1 MGIRNLNKYL
11 KKNCKKSINNVHLS
25 ELRNKTIVIDTSI
38 YLYRFITE
46 GALMENIYQMI
57 TILLKYNIEPIFVFD
72 GKPPVEKN
80 RTILQR
86 KNEREIAREQFKILE
101 QKMTNNMEIRENKN
115 LLKEMNI
122 LKRQIV
128 SIKRKDIWNVK
139 QLLNSFG
146 IKYVDS
152 QGEADELCAYLV
164 NSEEGWGCL
173 SDDTDMFVYGCKY
186 VLRELN
192 LLNHSVYV
200 YNTKSILNELDIT
213 ENDFK
218 EILILSSTEYDNN
231 INIKLFDILNIYEK
245 YKSEKYKY
253 VYSFYIWL
261 LKKTNY
267 IKNYELLLNTYKL
280 YTTNNY
286 DTNNI
291 KINTSEKNLSQVQN
305 IMTNEGFI
313 FI

>member
-25 ELRNKTIVIDTSI
+25 ELGNKTIIIDTSI

-46 GALMENIYQMI
+46 GSLIENIYQMI

-72 GKPPVEKN
+72 GKPPIEKN
-80 RTILQR
+80 GTINQR
-86 KNEREIAREQFKILE
+86 KNERETARDQYKVLE
-101 QKMTNNMEIRENKN
+101 QQLNNNISVTEKKN
-115 LLKEMNI
+115 ILKEMNL

-128 SIKRKDIWNVK
+128 SIKKKDIYDVK
-139 QLLNSFG
+139 ELINSFG
-146 IKYVDS
+146 VKYVDS

-164 NSEEGWGCL
+164 NNNKGWGCL

-192 LLNHSVYV
+192 LINHSVYV
-200 YNTKSILNELDIT
+200 YNTSSILNELDIT

-218 EILILSSTEYDNN
+218 DILILSSTEYDNN
-231 INIKLFDILNIYEK
+231 INIRLIDILNVYQK
-245 YKSEKYKY
+245 YKSEKFKY

-267 IKNYELLLNTYKL
+267 IENYELLLNTYKL
-280 YTTNNY
+280 YTNSKYNM
-286 DTNNI
+286 NNI
-291 KINTSEKNLSQVQN
+291 KINTSEKNLIQIQN
-305 IMTNEGFI
+305 IMSKEGFL

>member
-25 ELRNKTIVIDTSI
+25 ELKNKTIIIDTSI

-46 GALMENIYQMI
+46 GSLIENIYQMI

-72 GKPPVEKN
+72 GKPPIEKN
-80 RTILQR
+80 GTINQR
-86 KNEREIAREQFKILE
+86 KNERETARDQYKVLE
-101 QKMTNNMEIRENKN
+101 QQLNNNISVTEKKN
-115 LLKEMNI
+115 ILKEMNL

-128 SIKRKDIWNVK
+128 SIKKKDIYDVK
-139 QLLNSFG
+139 ELINSFG
-146 IKYVDS
+146 VKYVDS

-164 NSEEGWGCL
+164 NNNKGWGCL

-192 LLNHSVYV
+192 LINHSVYV
-200 YNTKSILNELDIT
+200 YNTSSILNELDIT

-218 EILILSSTEYDNN
+218 DILILSSTEYDNN
-231 INIKLFDILNIYEK
+231 INIRLIDILNVYQK
-245 YKSEKYKY
+245 YKSEKFKY

-280 YTTNNY
+280 YTNSKYNM
-286 DTNNI
+286 NNI
-291 KINTSEKNLSQVQN
+291 KINTSEKNLLQIQN
-305 IMTNEGFI
+305 IMSKEGFL

>member
-1 MGIRNLNKYL
+1 
-11 KKNCKKSINNVHLS
+11 
-25 ELRNKTIVIDTSI
+25 
-38 YLYRFITE
+38 
-46 GALMENIYQMI
+46 MI

-72 GKPPVEKN
+72 GKPPIEKN
-80 RTILQR
+80 GTINQR
-86 KNEREIAREQFKILE
+86 KNERETARDQYKVLE
-101 QKMTNNMEIRENKN
+101 QQLNNNISITEKKN
-115 LLKEMNI
+115 ILKEMHI

-128 SIKRKDIWNVK
+128 SIKKKDIYDVK
-139 QLLNSFG
+139 ELINSFG
-146 IKYVDS
+146 VKYVDS

-164 NSEEGWGCL
+164 NNNKGWGCL

-192 LLNHSVYV
+192 LINHSVYV
-200 YNTKSILNELDIT
+200 YNTSSILNELDIT

-218 EILILSSTEYDNN
+218 DILILSSTEYDNN
-231 INIKLFDILNIYEK
+231 INIKLIDILNVYEK
-245 YKSEKYKY
+245 YKSEKFKY

-280 YTTNNY
+280 YTNSKYNM
-286 DTNNI
+286 NNI
-291 KINTSEKNLSQVQN
+291 KINTSEKNLIQIQK
-305 IMTNEGFI
+305 IMSKEGFL

>member
-25 ELRNKTIVIDTSI
+25 ELGNKTIIIDTSI

-46 GALMENIYQMI
+46 GSLIENIYQMI

-72 GKPPVEKN
+72 GKPPIEKN
-80 RTILQR
+80 GTINQR
-86 KNEREIAREQFKILE
+86 KNERETARDQYKVLE
-101 QKMTNNMEIRENKN
+101 QQLNNNISVTEKKN
-115 LLKEMNI
+115 ILKEMKL

-128 SIKRKDIWNVK
+128 SIKKKDIYDVK
-139 QLLNSFG
+139 ELINSFG
-146 IKYVDS
+146 VKYVDS

-164 NSEEGWGCL
+164 NNNKGWGCL

-192 LLNHSVYV
+192 LINHSVYV
-200 YNTKSILNELDIT
+200 YNTSSILNELDIT

-218 EILILSSTEYDNN
+218 DILILSSTEYDNN
-231 INIKLFDILNIYEK
+231 INIRLIDILNVYQK
-245 YKSEKYKY
+245 YKSEKFKY

-280 YTTNNY
+280 YTNSKYNM
-286 DTNNI
+286 NNI
-291 KINTSEKNLSQVQN
+291 KINTSEKNLIQIQN
-305 IMTNEGFI
+305 IMSKEGFL

>member
-25 ELRNKTIVIDTSI
+25 ELKNKTIIIDTSI

-46 GALMENIYQMI
+46 GSLIENIYQMI

-72 GKPPVEKN
+72 GKPPIEKN
-80 RTILQR
+80 GTINQR
-86 KNEREIAREQFKILE
+86 KNERVTARDQYKVLE
-101 QKMTNNMEIRENKN
+101 QQLNNNISVTEKKN
-115 LLKEMNI
+115 ILKEMNI

-128 SIKRKDIWNVK
+128 SIKKKDIYDVK
-139 QLLNSFG
+139 ELINSFG
-146 IKYVDS
+146 VKYVDS

-164 NSEEGWGCL
+164 NNNKGWGCL

-192 LLNHSVYV
+192 LINHSVYV
-200 YNTKSILNELDIT
+200 YNTSSILNELDIT

-218 EILILSSTEYDNN
+218 DILILSSTEYDNN
-231 INIKLFDILNIYEK
+231 INIRLIDILNVYQK
-245 YKSEKYKY
+245 YKSEKFKY

-280 YTTNNY
+280 YTNSKYNM
-286 DTNNI
+286 NNI
-291 KINTSEKNLSQVQN
+291 KINTSEKNLLQIQN
-305 IMTNEGFI
+305 IMSKEGFL

>member
-11 KKNCKKSINNVHLS
+11 KKNCKKSINNVHLR
-25 ELRNKTIVIDTSI
+25 ELENKTIVIDTSI

-46 GALMENIYQMI
+46 DALMENIYKMI

-72 GKPPVEKN
+72 GKPPNEKKE
-80 RTILQR
+80 TIIQR
-86 KNEREIAREQFKILE
+86 KNDREIARNQYKELE
-101 QKMTNNMEIRENKN
+101 QKMNNNIDTTENKN

-128 SIKRKDIWNVK
+128 SIKKKDICNVK
-139 QLLNSFG
+139 ELLNSFG
-146 IKYVDS
+146 VKYINSD
-152 QGEADELCAYLV
+152 GEADELCAYLV
-164 NSEEGWGCL
+164 NNNEGWGCL

-192 LLNHSVYV
+192 LINNTVYV
-200 YNTKSILNELDIT
+200 YNTDSILNELDIT

-218 EILILSSTEYDNN
+218 DILILSSTEYDNN
-231 INIKLFDILNIYEK
+231 INIKLFDIISIYQK

-280 YTTNNY
+280 YTNSKYNME
-286 DTNNI
+286 NI
-291 KINTSEKNLSQVQN
+291 QINTSEKNLSQLQN
-305 IMTNEGFI
+305 IMSKEGFI
-313 FI
+313 FM